1 MSAAAPVHTPVRLAL
16 LAGIALSA
24 AALPGCAGMQKP
36 TPQEKALVSAAE
48 AKSILP
54 ATREERDAADRMDL
68 LSQATFWGKEYDKNP
83 NDYETALKLARVL
96 RAIGSSQRA
105 TEVASQALNRKQGDV
120 ELSLVFA
127 QASLDQGRPQDA
139 ATALAQA
146 EAAGRNDWRMMS
158 IIGVTMDQL
167 DQHAPAQDYY
177 RKALALS
184 PDNPKVLSNLGLS
197 YALANKPTLAEETLR
212 KAAAED
218 ADTRVHQNLALV
230 LGVQGKFAEAEKAV
244 SPDTPKELVDSN
256 AAYFHALLTPA
267 RKWDSVPLRG
277 SQN

>member
-1 MSAAAPVHTPVRLAL
+1 MSAASPIRTPARYAL

-24 AALPGCAGMQKP
+24 TALSGCAGMQKP
-36 TPQEKALVSAAE
+36 TPQEKALADVVQT
-48 AKSILP
+48 KSILP
-54 ATREERDAADRMDL
+54 ATREERDAADHTDL
-68 LSQATFWGKEYDKNP
+68 LNQATFWGKEYDKNP
-83 NDYETALKLARVL
+83 NEYEASLKLARVL

-105 TEVASQALNRKQGDV
+105 TEIASQALNRKQGDV

-127 QASLDQGRPQDA
+127 QASLDEGRPEDA
-139 ATALAQA
+139 ATVLAQA
-146 EAAGRNDWRMMS
+146 EGAGKNDWRMMS

-184 PDNPKVLSNLGLS
+184 PNNPKVLSNLGLS
-197 YALANKPTLAEETLR
+197 YALANKPLLAEDTLR

-218 ADTRVHQNLALV
+218 ADARVHQNYALV

-244 SPDTPKELVDSN
+244 SPDTPKELIESN
-256 AAYFHALLTPA
+256 STYFHALLAPA
-267 RKWDSVPLRG
+267 RKWDTLRG